1 MKTLL
6 LLSVAMGYY
15 QISNCNSLERH
26 HNLPLHHHFH
36 KRGFQVTENA
46 TIEHFYLNSEAVK
59 GLGSRAAP
67 LRLNKREVT
76 SSDQQQ
82 QELLTFTQKLSN
94 NVTRILEE
102 LLMDYDQTERPPS
115 QGPTDVKVSIL
126 IRSMGPISD
135 IDMHYSMDCY
145 FRQYWRDSRL
155 SFKGLKMNSNQLH
168 INQLSLNVKMLEK
181 IWKPDTYF
189 HNGLDSY
196 LHTITRPNK
205 LFRISE
211 NGDITYSMRLT
222 IKARCPMML
231 SNFPMDWQSCPLVF
245 GSFAYPSSEV
255 TYRWHNPTMAVGY
268 EGELQMSQFD
278 IIDNKYRQVNFSRD
292 ATGTFSCLQVVFL
305 LQRHT
310 GYFLIQVYVPC
321 TLIVVLSWVG
331 FWLNREATSDRVG
344 LGITA
349 VLTLSTIALDSR
361 TGLPKV
367 HYATALDWFIICSFL
382 YCMAS
387 LLEFAG
393 VHYFTKV
400 GSGEVFSIPLEEDLY
415 SNKDQ
420 DEPENV
426 LERSSTTSPSLG
438 LDSVAT
444 MSAFNHVYNI
454 KEYFY
459 ISPVENQNKVCPAH
473 NNVNNVRINKIN
485 NTGSSNGA
493 GRHSVYS
500 PTSLTSSRS
509 VSRAAGTQTE
519 PKPSILA
526 QIMLCLLANQD
537 YRTKR
542 SAEAKGRGVIVNSSS
557 RIDRMARLMFPLSFT
572 AFNILYWLSYSQ
584 GEVTFTWDD
593 HKLSAGG

>member
-1 MKTLL
+1 
-6 LLSVAMGYY
+6 
-15 QISNCNSLERH
+15 
-26 HNLPLHHHFH
+26 
-36 KRGFQVTENA
+36 
-46 TIEHFYLNSEAVK
+46 
-59 GLGSRAAP
+59 
-67 LRLNKREVT
+67 
-76 SSDQQQ
+76 
-82 QELLTFTQKLSN
+82 
-94 NVTRILEE
+94 
-102 LLMDYDQTERPPS
+102 MDYDQTERPPS
-115 QGPTDVKVSIL
+115 DGPTDVKVSIL

-245 GSFAYPSSEV
+245 GSFAYPSSQV
-255 TYRWHNPTMAVGY
+255 SYRWHNPTMAVGY
-268 EGELQMSQFD
+268 EGELHLSQFD
-278 IIDNKYRQVNFSRD
+278 IINTKYRQVNFSRD
-292 ATGTFSCLQVVFL
+292 STGTFSVLQVVFL

-400 GSGEVFSIPLEEDLY
+400 GSGEVFSIPLEEDFN
-415 SNKDQ
+415 SIKDP
-420 DEPENV
+420 DEPEAD
-426 LERSSTTSPSLG
+426 LEQSSTTSPSF
-438 LDSVAT
+438 DQSTATAT

-459 ISPVENQNKVCPAH
+459 ISPVDHQNKVCPAH
-473 NNVNNVRINKIN
+473 NNVNAVRINKIN
-485 NTGSSNGA
+485 DVSGNNGFRHHSFSPSSQN
-493 GRHSVYS
+493 
-500 PTSLTSSRS
+500 SSRS
-509 VSRAAGTQTE
+509 CSRATGTQTE
-519 PKPSILA
+519 PKPSIFS
-526 QIMLCLLANQD
+526 QMILCLLANQD

-542 SAEAKGRGVIVNSSS
+542 ASEAKGRGVIVNSSS
-557 RIDRMARLMFPLSFT
+557 RIDRIARLMFPLSFT
-572 AFNILYWLSYSQ
+572 GFNIVYWFSYSQ
-584 GEVTFTWDD
+584 GEVTFNWDD
-593 HKLSAGG
+593 HRLTVG

>member
-1 MKTLL
+1 MKTFQFFAIFFWSYRLCICDE
-6 LLSVAMGYY
+6 S
-15 QISNCNSLERH
+15 QETIRD
-26 HNLPLHHHFH
+26 LPHHHHFH
-36 KRGFQVTENA
+36 RRGFQVKENGSGL
-46 TIEHFYLNSEAVK
+46 EHYYLNSKAVK
-59 GLGSRAAP
+59 GLSEVRV
-67 LRLNKREVT
+67 KRQAGDEG
-76 SSDQQQ
+76 
-82 QELLTFTQKLSN
+82 QEMLTFTQKLSN

-115 QGPTDVKVSIL
+115 KGPTDVKVSIL

-135 IDMHYSMDCY
+135 TDMHYSMDCY

-155 SFKGLKMNSNQLH
+155 SFKGLKMNSNQLL

-245 GSFAYPSSEV
+245 GSFAYPVSQVS
-255 TYRWHNPTMAVGY
+255 YRWHNPTMAVGY
-268 EGELQMSQFD
+268 EGELQLSQFD
-278 IIDNKYRQVNFSRD
+278 IINTKYRQVNFSRD
-292 ATGTFSCLQVVFL
+292 AMGRFSVLQVVFL

-400 GSGEVFSIPLEEDLY
+400 GSGEVFSIPLEEDAY
-415 SNKDQ
+415 SNRDNEEIPGGG
-420 DEPENV
+420 DAEASPGA
-426 LERSSTTSPSLG
+426 STSPTSL
-438 LDSVAT
+438 AT

-459 ISPVENQNKVCPAH
+459 ISPAAPTEHKVCPAH
-473 NNVNNVRINKIN
+473 NNVNSVRINKIN
-485 NTGSSNGA
+485 NGA
-493 GRHSVYS
+493 RHSATAHS

-519 PKPSILA
+519 PKPNLLSQML
-526 QIMLCLLANQD
+526 LCLLANQD
-537 YRTKR
+537 FKKR
-542 SAEAKGRGVIVNSSS
+542 RASEAKGRGVIVNSSS
-557 RIDRMARLMFPLSFT
+557 QIDRFARLMFPLSFM
-572 AFNILYWLSYSQ
+572 AFNILYWLSYSG
-584 GEVTFTWDD
+584 GEVSFNWDD
-593 HKLSAGG
+593 HKLNVG